1 MTAEAPAGEVR
12 AVFGP
17 GAGRAALEP
26 LGHGVVAQ
34 ATVGLWRAR
43 AGERTA
49 IVKVLAPA
57 PEATGFW
64 RPGTAVDHWYWW
76 RREADA
82 YGSGLL
88 ASLAGGL
95 RAPACLLVAERDDG
109 SVALWLE
116 DLAGTPAVAW
126 PVARYPAAARHLG
139 EAQGEFVAG
148 RALPAEPWLSRGWLA
163 DYLAGR
169 EGNAGLLHDPAAW
182 RHPAVA
188 AAFPDPPVDA
198 LAALW
203 ADRGRALA
211 ALDALPQTL
220 THHDLH
226 PANLFDGSGGAGS
239 AGGTVAIDWSFVG
252 RAGLGEDAGALV
264 AEAVLDFYLPPGD
277 LDALHAAV
285 ASGYHEG
292 LRAAGADVDAETVRA
307 AMAAGVAAKF
317 AWIAPALLWA
327 AAEGRERLNGRPLA
341 EGIAVWAAV
350 IRWLLDRAPEAAA
363 LAQRSG

>member
-1 MTAEAPAGEVR
+1 MTAAPADEVR
-12 AVFGP
+12 AVFGT
-17 GAGRAALEP
+17 GAGPVALES
-26 LGHGVVAQ
+26 LGHAVVAS

-43 AGERTA
+43 DGDRTA

-82 YGSGLL
+82 FASGLL
-88 ASLAGGL
+88 PTLAGGL
-95 RAPACLLVAERDDG
+95 RAPACRLVAVRDDG

-116 DLAGTPAVAW
+116 DLAGTPG
-126 PVARYPAAARHLG
+126 PVWRLTRYRAAARHLG
-139 EAQGEFVAG
+139 AAQGEFVAG
-148 RALPAEPWLSRGWLA
+148 RALPDEPWLSRGWLA

-169 EGNAGLLHDPAAW
+169 AGDGEAAADADAW
-182 RHPAVA
+182 RHPLVA
-188 AAFPDPPVDA
+188 ACFPDPPVEA
-198 LAALW
+198 AAALW

-226 PANLFDGSGGAGS
+226 PANLFDAAGET
-239 AGGTVAIDWSFVG
+239 AVIDWAFVG
-252 RAGLGEDAGALV
+252 RAGMGEDAGALV
-264 AEAVLDFYLPPGD
+264 AEAVLDFYVPAAD
-277 LDALHAAV
+277 LDALHEAV
-285 ASGYHEG
+285 AAGYHEG
-292 LRAAGADVDAETVRA
+292 LRAAGVAVDAERVRA

-317 AWIAPALLWA
+317 AWVPGALVRA
-327 AAEGRERLNGRPLA
+327 AAEGREQLNRRPLA
-341 EGIAVWAAV
+341 EAIGVWAAV
-350 IRWLLDRAPEAAA
+350 VRWL